1 MSKPLVIV
9 ESPSK
14 AKTIS
19 KYLKGEYHVKASVGH
34 IRDLPKSKLG
44 VDVENSFNPTYQILK
59 GKEKIVEELK
69 AAAEKADSIYLAAD
83 PDREGEAICWHLKQ
97 LLDDNTKKFHRV
109 VMNEITQG
117 SVSAAFN
124 SPIAIDMNKVNAQQA
139 RRIIDRLV
147 GYKISPILWDK
158 VRRGLSAGR
167 VQSIAVKII
176 CDREKDISA
185 FVPVEYWNIDVH
197 LSADKPPVFIAK
209 LIKEK
214 DKKIEV
220 GNQEKA
226 DEIVAKLKKAEF
238 AVSSLKRKEKKKY
251 PYPPFITS
259 RLQQAAANR
268 LGYTVKRTMSIA
280 QRLYEGIEIGESGP
294 VGLITYMRT
303 DSVRIAPEALNEVR
317 EYISK
322 TYTDKYLP
330 EKPNYYRSRK
340 SAQEAHEAIRPTSA
354 FRTPESM
361 RKHLSDEEFKLYRL
375 IWEQFVTSQMLPAI
389 YDTTTVEI
397 KAGEFDLRATGSI
410 LKFDGYQILMKPFE
424 SEPAREKGEKEE
436 AAEDEDDGANKV
448 LPPLVEGQKLSLQ
461 KIDPTQHFTQPPPRF
476 NEASLVK
483 ELEANGIGRPST
495 YASIVSTIQNREY
508 VEKVEKRFK
517 PTELG
522 MLVNDLLAGS
532 FVDIMKTEYTAG
544 LEVQLDEIEDGKRDW
559 IQTLQ
564 KFNADFETDLNKAQ
578 KEMRNVKTEQIETE
592 EICDKCG
599 KTMVIK
605 WGRFGKFL
613 ACSGYPDCRN
623 TREIVA
629 KTDGAVSVVQQETKQ
644 CPNCGKEMVLR
655 RGRWGFFLA
664 CSGYPNC
671 KTTESVDP
679 KTLKP
684 KEQEPIKENCP
695 ECGNPLVRKY
705 GRFGEFIA
713 CSSYPKCK
721 YIRKNTIGIKC
732 PVPGCG
738 GEVVENKSK
747 RGTKFYGCTNY
758 PKCNFTAS
766 GKPIDKPCPK
776 CDFKYLLEKVLKRK
790 GTVHY
795 CHNKECGYEEVV
807 APPVK

>member
-19 KYLKGEYHVKASVGH
+19 KYLKGEFQVKASVGH

-44 VDVENSFNPTYQILK
+44 VDVENSFSPTYQILK
-59 GKEKIVEELK
+59 GKEKVVDELK
-69 AAAEKADSIYLAAD
+69 EAAALTDSIYLAAD
-83 PDREGEAICWHLKQ
+83 PDREGEAICWHLRQ
-97 LLDDNTKKFHRV
+97 LLDDDKKTFYRV
-109 VMNEITQG
+109 IMNEITQG
-117 SVSAAFN
+117 SVSAAFK

-147 GYKISPILWDK
+147 GYKISPLLWDK

-167 VQSIAVKII
+167 VQSIAVKMI
-176 CDREKDISA
+176 CDREKDIKA

-197 LSADKPPVFIAK
+197 LAAEKPPVFIAK
-209 LIKEK
+209 LSKENG
-214 DKKIEV
+214 KKIEV
-220 GNQEKA
+220 GDEKKA
-226 DEIVAKLKKAEF
+226 NDVVSKLKKAEYTI
-238 AVSSLKRKEKKKY
+238 SSLKQKEKKKY

-259 RLQQAAANR
+259 KMQQAAANR

-317 EYISK
+317 EFIKEHYSE
-322 TYTDKYLP
+322 KYLP
-330 EKPNYYRSRK
+330 EGPNYYRSRK
-340 SAQEAHEAIRPTSA
+340 TAQEAHEAIRPTSA
-354 FRTPESM
+354 FRTPEAM
-361 RKHLSDEEFKLYRL
+361 RKYLSDEEFKLYRL
-375 IWEQFVTSQMLPAI
+375 IWEQFVSSQMLPAV

-397 KAGEFDLRATGSI
+397 KAGDFELRATGSV
-410 LKFDGYQILMKPFE
+410 LKFDGYQKVMKPAASE
-424 SEPAREKGEKEE
+424 SASEKPEKEE
-436 AAEDEDDGANKV
+436 GSEEEEESDEKM
-448 LPPLVEGQKLSLQ
+448 LPPLKEGQKLDLK

-495 YASIVSTIQNREY
+495 YAVIVSTIQDRKY

-522 MLVNDLLAGS
+522 MLVNDLLAES

-544 LEVQLDEIEDGKRDW
+544 LEVQLDEIEEGKRDW
-559 IQTLQ
+559 IKTLD
-564 KFNADFETDLNKAQ
+564 KFNADFENELNKAQ
-578 KEMRNVKTEQIETE
+578 KEMRNIKTEQIETE
-592 EICDKCG
+592 EVCDKCG
-599 KTMVIK
+599 KKMVVK

-613 ACSGYPDCRN
+613 ACSGYPECRN
-623 TREIVA
+623 TREIVEKA
-629 KTDGAVSVVQQETKQ
+629 GGEVAIVEQESRQ

-664 CSGYPNC
+664 CSGYPDC

-679 KTLKP
+679 NTLKP
-684 KEQEPIKENCP
+684 KDQEPIKENCP
-695 ECGNPLVRKY
+695 VCGNPLARKY
-705 GRFGEFIA
+705 GKFGEFIA

-721 YIRKNTIGIKC
+721 YIRQNTIGMKC
-732 PVPGCG
+732 PVQDCD
-738 GEVVENKSK
+738 GEVVEKKSK
-747 RGTKFYGCTNY
+747 RGTSFYGCTNY
-758 PKCNFTAS
+758 PKCNFTAP

-776 CDFKYLLEKVLKRK
+776 CDHKYLLEKVLKRK

-795 CHNKECGYEEVV
+795 CHNKECGYEEIV
-807 APPVK
+807 APPAE

>member
-19 KYLKGEYHVKASVGH
+19 KYLKGQYQVKASVGH
-34 IRDLPKSKLG
+34 IIDLPKSKLG
-44 VDVENSFNPTYQILK
+44 VDVYNAFAPTYQILK
-59 GKEKIVEELK
+59 GKEKVVEELK
-69 AAAEKADSIYLAAD
+69 EAAAMADSIYLAAD

-97 LLDDNTKKFHRV
+97 LLEDDTKKFHRV
-109 VMNEITQG
+109 VMNEITQS
-117 SVSAAFN
+117 SVMAAFE
-124 SPIAIDMNKVNAQQA
+124 SPITIDMNKVNAQQA

-147 GYKISPILWDK
+147 GYRISPLLWDK

-176 CDREKDISA
+176 CDREKEIAA

-197 LSADKPPVFIAK
+197 LAADKPPVFIAK
-209 LIKEK
+209 LIKEN
-214 DKKIEV
+214 DKKVEV
-220 GNQEKA
+220 GNQKKA
-226 DEIVAKLKKAEF
+226 DEIVAKLKKAEYT
-238 AVSSLKRKEKKKY
+238 VSSLKRKEKKKN

-317 EYISK
+317 DYISK
-322 TYTDKYLP
+322 TYSDKYLP
-330 EKPNYYRSRK
+330 EKPNFYRSRK
-340 SAQEAHEAIRPTSA
+340 TAQEAHEAIRPTSV
-354 FRTPESM
+354 FRTPDAM
-361 RKHLSDEEFKLYRL
+361 RRHLSDEEFKLYKL
-375 IWEQFVTSQMLPAI
+375 IWEQFVTSQMVPAVF
-389 YDTTTVEI
+389 DTTTVDI

-410 LKFDGYQILMKPFE
+410 LKFDGYQILMKSFD
-424 SEPAREKGEKEE
+424 SEPTPEKGDKGEE
-436 AAEDEDDGANKV
+436 TDEEDESDRA
-448 LPPLVEGQKLSLQ
+448 LPPLAEGQKLTL
-461 KIDPTQHFTQPPPRF
+461 KKLDPTQHFTQPPPRF

-495 YASIVSTIQNREY
+495 YAVIVSTIQNREY

-522 MLVNDLLAGS
+522 MLVNDLLTGS

-544 LEVQLDEIEDGKRDW
+544 LEVQLDEIEEGKRDW
-559 IQTLQ
+559 IQTLT
-564 KFNADFETDLNKAQ
+564 KFNTDFESELNKAQ
-578 KEMRNVKTEQIETE
+578 KEMRNIKTEQIETE

-599 KTMVIK
+599 KTMVVK

-613 ACSGYPDCRN
+613 ACSGYPECRN
-623 TREIVA
+623 TREIVE
-629 KTDGAVSVVQQETKQ
+629 KTGGEISVVEQESKL

-664 CSGYPNC
+664 CSGYPDC

-684 KEQEPIKENCP
+684 KEQEPIKETCP
-695 ECGNPLVRKY
+695 ECGSPLARKY

-721 YIRKNTIGIKC
+721 FIRKNTIGIKC

-747 RGTKFYGCTNY
+747 RGTNFYGCTNY

-766 GKPIDKPCPK
+766 GRPIEKPCPK
-776 CDFKYLLEKVLKRK
+776 CGNKYLLEKVLKRK
-790 GTVHY
+790 GKVHY
-795 CHNKECGYEEVV
+795 CHNKECGYEEIV
-807 APPVK
+807 APPGE